1 MTAIGL
7 LSAAR
12 QAGISVPDDLAIVGF
27 DDIPFASHVHP
38 RLTTVAQ
45 PQRDMG
51 RQAMNM
57 ALALM
62 TADDSDAPFSDVVVK
77 GKLIVRESSG
87 FKTV

>member
-7 LSAAR
+7 LSATR
-12 QAGISVPDDLAIVGF
+12 QVGLSVPRDLAIVGF
-27 DDIPFASHVHP
+27 DDIPFASHIQP
-38 RLTTVAQ
+38 SLTTVAQ

-62 TADDSDAPFSDVVVK
+62 TADNFSSPLSDIVIK
-77 GKLIVRESSG
+77 GKLIVRES
-87 FKTV
+87 T